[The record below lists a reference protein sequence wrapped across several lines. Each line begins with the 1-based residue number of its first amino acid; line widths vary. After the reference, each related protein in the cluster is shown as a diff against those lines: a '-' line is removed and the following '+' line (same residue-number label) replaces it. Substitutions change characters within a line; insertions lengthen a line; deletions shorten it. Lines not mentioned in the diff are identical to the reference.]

1 MATAIRSRARSVW
14 SALRAFWRQSRSEFR
29 GGLTPWSV
37 SALVVV
43 ALTTLPLLVIARGV
57 FEPRTEIWQHL
68 ASTVLPV
75 YVANSALLVVG
86 VGALALVLGLAPA
99 WLVSAYEFPGRRT
112 FEWSL
117 VLPLAIPTYIIA
129 YTYAGVFEY
138 GSAMSGALDALW
150 PGAETWRIRSA
161 IMSREGAMVMM
172 ALVLYPYVY
181 VIARASFVQQSG
193 AVLETARGLGRG
205 PWNTF
210 FKVALPMSRPAVVG
224 GLTLVLMEVLNE
236 YGAVKYFG
244 VPTFTTGIFRA
255 WFPLN
260 DPVSAMRLS
269 GILLLFVFSL
279 IVFERAQ
286 RGRARFDDGARGYRP
301 AERRRLGRRGRWLS
315 FAACLLPLTL
325 GFLVPVL
332 QLLGWA
338 AQAGSRA
345 LDARFV
351 QLTLHSFSLALTAG
365 LLAVVAALLIAYAV
379 RLSPTPLLRLASKVA
394 VLGYSIPGAVIAVGV
409 FIPLVWVDRHVDAFM
424 RASFD
429 LPTGLL
435 LSGTLVAL
443 VFAYMVRFL
452 AVALNPLE
460 SGFKRLCGNLDETS
474 RSLGVPPLKTLWKVD
489 LPLLKGTILSAALL
503 VFVDVLKELPLTLII
518 RPFNFDTLA
527 TRAFQL
533 ATDEQLTQSAVPAL
547 LIIAVGLVPVIVL
560 NKLIGRGG
568 PGDSGG
574 GSSGE

>member
-1 MATAIRSRARSVW
+1 MPGQDDREDRSAW
-14 SALRAFWRQSRSEFR
+14 HALRAFRRRSGVAFR

-37 SALVVV
+37 GALGVVT
-43 ALTTLPLLVIARGV
+43 LTAIPVLVILLGSLGRRSEMWA
-57 FEPRTEIWQHL
+57 HL
-68 ASTVLPV
+68 AATVLPL
-75 YVANSALLVVG
+75 YVTNSAILMLG
-86 VGALALVLGLAPA
+86 VGALSLLLGLAPA
-99 WLVSAYEFPGRRT
+99 WLVSTHEFPGRRT

-129 YTYAGVFEY
+129 YAYAGLLEY
-138 GSAMSGALDALW
+138 DNMLPRALVAAW
-150 PGAETWRIRSA
+150 PGAEAWRLRSA
-161 IMSREGAMVMM
+161 VMSLKGAAVMM

-181 VIARASFVQQSG
+181 VIARASFMRQSG
-193 AVLETARGLGRG
+193 AVLETARTLGRG
-205 PWNTF
+205 PWATF

-255 WFPLN
+255 WFPLS
-260 DPVSAMRLS
+260 DPVAAMRLS
-269 GILLLFVFSL
+269 GILLLFVFAL
-279 IVFERAQ
+279 IIFERMQ
-286 RGRARFDDGARGYRP
+286 RGRARFHDESRGYRP
-301 AERRRLGRRGRWLS
+301 TKRRTLEGFRRWLAS
-315 FAACLLPLTL
+315 GVCLIPVAL
-325 GFLVPVL
+325 GFLVPIA
-332 QLLGWA
+332 QLTMWATRAGWD
-338 AQAGSRA
+338 A

-351 QLTLHSFSLALTAG
+351 RLILHSFSLAFSAAFI
-365 LLAVVAALLIAYAV
+365 AVLAALLIAYAV

-409 FIPLVWVDRHVDAFM
+409 FIPLVWLDRRLNAFM
-424 RASFD
+424 TTAFD
-429 LPTGLL
+429 TPTGLL

-443 VFAYMVRFL
+443 IFAYVVRFL

-489 LPLLKGTILSAALL
+489 LPLLRGTLISAALL
-503 VFVDVLKELPLTLII
+503 VFVDVLKELPLTLIL

-533 ATDEQLTQSAVPAL
+533 ATDEQLTQSAIPAL
-547 LIIAVGLVPVIVL
+547 LIIVVGLVPVIVL
-560 NKLIGRGG
+560 NRLIGRI
-568 PGDSGG
+568 
-574 GSSGE
+574 GEEP